1 MRDGRVKPIRK
12 GNGRWL
18 IRVCC
23 RYDAQGKKQMAS
35 RQIHVDPNKSE
46 SAQLAEAYKETD
58 RFRIELENKTATPG
72 RQYTLREYIPLWRDS
87 YCIQKGLAKG
97 TIAGYED
104 LLNGRILPQ
113 LGKKKLRDID
123 AIQLNRFFAGLR
135 KEKLSGTYQRKYY
148 NLLHLI
154 FKSAVRDDLI
164 AVNPAEKIEP
174 PKKDTKE
181 HSVYTAEQV
190 KQLVRALEDENS
202 QWRAYV
208 LLALDSQMRK
218 GECVGL
224 NWSDI
229 DMEAQTITISRSCA
243 YTSKDGQYLKEPK
256 TSSGRRTIHVQPETL
271 EVLKVWKED
280 QARQSARM
288 GVHWHDEHA
297 VFTQEDGKR
306 MFVHSPTKW
315 FPRFLKKHNLP
326 RMNLHGLRHTGAS
339 LLIGNSMDIASVSH
353 RLGHSRIST
362 TLDIYSHAYEEKDV
376 GLTDAMGGF
385 MYEK

>member
-1 MRDGRVKPIRK
+1 MRDGRVKPISK

-23 RYDAQGKKQMAS
+23 GYDAQGKKRMAS
-35 RQIHVDPNKSE
+35 RQIRVDPNKSE
-46 SAQLAEAYKETD
+46 STQLAEAYKETD
-58 RFRIELENKTATPG
+58 RFRIELENRTATAG
-72 RQYTLREYIPLWRDS
+72 RQYTLKEYVPLWLDS
-87 YCIQKGLAKG
+87 YCVQKGLEKG
-97 TIAGYED
+97 TVAGYEN

-135 KEKLSGTYQRKYY
+135 EEKLSGTYQRKYY
-148 NLLHLI
+148 NLLHRI
-154 FKSAVRDDLI
+154 FESAIQDDLL
-164 AVNPAEKIEP
+164 AVNPTKKIEP

-181 HSVYTAEQV
+181 HSVYNEEQV
-190 KQLVRALEDENS
+190 KQLVQALKDEEPK
-202 QWRAYV
+202 WRAFM
-208 LLALDSQMRK
+208 LLALDSQIRK

-229 DMEAQTITISRSCA
+229 DMERQTVSINRSCA
-243 YTSKDGQYLKEPK
+243 YTTKDGQYLKAPK
-256 TSSGRRTIHVQPETL
+256 TSSGKRTIHVSPETL
-271 EVLKVWKED
+271 EALKAWKRE
-280 QARQSARM
+280 QGRQRLKM
-288 GVHWHDEHA
+288 GVHWHDEQA

-306 MFVHSPTKW
+306 MCVHSPTKW
-315 FPRFLKKHNLP
+315 FPRFLKRHGLP
-326 RMNLHGLRHTGAS
+326 CMNLHGLRHTGAS

-362 TLDIYSHAYEEKDV
+362 TLDIYSHPYEEKDV
-376 GLTDAMGGF
+376 GLTDAMSSF